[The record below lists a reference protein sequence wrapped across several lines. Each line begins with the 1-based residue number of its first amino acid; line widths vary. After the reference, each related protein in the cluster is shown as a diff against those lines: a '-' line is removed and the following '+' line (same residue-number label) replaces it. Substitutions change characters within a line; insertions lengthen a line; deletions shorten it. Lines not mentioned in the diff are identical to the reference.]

1 MEQEMTEKQAYK
13 LFEGLDLTK
22 EELLQLLSMTLV
34 NGGLTDTQIR
44 EIVADWRYLKDQMR
58 VSRTH

>member
-1 MEQEMTEKQAYK
+1 MTEQEAYN

-22 EELLQLLSMTLV
+22 EELIQLLSMTLV

-44 EIVADWRYLKDQMR
+44 EIVNDWRYLKEQMR
-58 VSRTH
+58 VHNTH